1 MDNIVAGLGSG
12 IAQSLVGHPLDT
24 LKVYSQEL
32 SFNKKVEF
40 KNLYRGISYPLIT
53 NSFICS
59 INFYTFEY
67 FKNNYNYSPFIAGAI
82 SGIPTGIIINPIEIS
97 KIKRQLF
104 IKTHIPYIKG
114 LNICILRE
122 VLSYSMY
129 FQSYYS
135 LRDNNVSILNAGGIA
150 GIAGWLFSYPIDVIK
165 TRIQSGKSKTIM
177 CAIKQNNL
185 FKGMIICIIRAYP
198 VNAIGLY
205 AYEYIKTFF
214 IK

>member
-1 MDNIVAGLGSG
+1 MDNIIAGMGSG

-24 LKVYSQEL
+24 LKVYSQDL
-32 SFNKKVEF
+32 SFNKKIEF

-97 KIKRQLF
+97 KIKKQLF
-104 IKTHIPYIKG
+104 ITNNIPYNKG
-114 LNICILRE
+114 LSICMFRE

-165 TRIQSGKSKTIM
+165 TRIQSGKSKNIM
-177 CAIKQNNL
+177 CAIKQKNL
-185 FKGMIICIIRAYP
+185 FKGMFICIIRAYP

-205 AYEYIKTFF
+205 SYEYIKTFF